1 MGKKKKNPI
10 HLSYKQNSLIWQ
22 EIVNMAGAHL
32 VE

>member
-1 MGKKKKNPI
+1 MGKKKKKPI
-10 HLSYKQNSLIWQ
+10 HLSYKQNSLIRQ